1 MKRKSAGPA
10 VAGGWFRSILTRL
23 SAVGLFSLL
32 LAGAGVPGNAIAAD
46 QLQATGHTDEWRG
59 HDGNDRGRGHDRGG
73 DRDHDQRDHDQR
85 DQALVLGE
93 VAVSAWDDGRTV
105 GVQFELI
112 NSVRE
117 PVKDVRV
124 TSIVLQGGW
133 YQGPAPLPVLLGKVQ
148 AERSLLVDAVF
159 RLAPING
166 SPHAF
171 TLVGTYEKKGKTHK
185 FKFEGV
191 IRPTTAEPGPFAV
204 VDGVSGKKSLRKAFF
219 PPASR
224 ETGEFDAEVPVMIPP
239 GPERQLFPLTPTGTG
254 VNGNGNGNGGGL
266 TSAADLVTIVR
277 NTQTATTGS
286 RPPDPNAAASA
297 ADGVVL
303 STFNTGISFST
314 DGGATFTSINLRS
327 PEPGNPARTT
337 FFPESDGGVC
347 CDQVVVFI
355 PNQNLFVWLIQYRPV
370 LNAAA
375 TAVVAANRL
384 RVAWA
389 TPQAIAADFYNA
401 WTYADLTGPNVP
413 GVSSGMGVAANEWLD
428 FPDLAWSDT
437 FLYVSSS
444 HGTSGRRVFSG
455 RRILARLRLDDIVDT
470 ARSTVRYNRT
480 ELTGASGLTK
490 SRFLQG
496 APGRVVVGGLSDSST
511 LRVFTLADNVRSAV
525 SSTVRISRIA
535 RSQSSYTSIAPD
547 GTDWYMATVPGNV
560 SGGAFRRVPAENPAG
575 FRDEYLFAF
584 ASGVNP
590 GAGRPRPYV
599 RIETVAPPTSTATS
613 YSAVSEFD
621 VWNSDYAYAMAALG
635 SDGREISMNLAV
647 GGGTIGF
654 PQNSVG
660 YVGDFVVYQ
669 VTNSNAT
676 QIDQYGDYLSNRLV
690 PGDRRFFGAAVYD
703 VILNP
708 LPPGVPS
715 GTCATIGCTA
725 RVRYVLYGRPLVV
738 IP

>member
-1 MKRKSAGPA
+1 M
-10 VAGGWFRSILTRL
+10 
-23 SAVGLFSLL
+23 FSLL
-32 LAGAGVPGNAIAAD
+32 LAVLAAPGAAIAAVD
-46 QLQATGHTDEWRG
+46 QLQNPAHSDEWRG
-59 HDGNDRGRGHDRGG
+59 HDGKDDHGRGGHG
-73 DRDHDQRDHDQR
+73 DGDHGRDGHDQR
-85 DQALVLGE
+85 DQALALGE
-93 VAVSAWDDGRTV
+93 VAASAWDDRRTV
-105 GVQFELI
+105 GVQFELV
-112 NSVRE
+112 NNARE
-117 PVKDVRV
+117 AVKDVRV
-124 TSIVLQGGW
+124 TSIVVQGGW
-133 YQGPAPLPVLLGKVQ
+133 YQGPARLPVLLGKVQ

-171 TLVGTYEKKGKTHK
+171 TLAGTYEKKGKTHK

-204 VDGVSGKKSLRKAFF
+204 VDGMSGKKSLRKAFF

-224 ETGEFDAEVPVMIPP
+224 ETGEFDAEVPVLIPL

-254 VNGNGNGNGGGL
+254 VNGNGNGNGNGPGL

-286 RPPDPNAAASA
+286 RPPDPNAAASSP
-297 ADGVVL
+297 DGVVL

-314 DGGATFTSINLRS
+314 DGGATFTSIDLRS

-337 FFPESDGGVC
+337 FFPETDGGVC
-347 CDQVVVFI
+347 CDQIVVFI
-355 PNQNLFVWLIQYRPV
+355 PGQNLFVWLVQYRPV
-370 LNAAA
+370 LNAAG
-375 TAVVAANRL
+375 TMVVAQNRL

-389 TPQAIAADFYNA
+389 SPQAIAADFYHA
-401 WTYADLTGPNVP
+401 WTYADLTGANVP
-413 GVSSGMGVAANEWLD
+413 GVSSGLGVAANEWLD

-444 HGTSGRRVFSG
+444 HGTSARKVFGG
-455 RRILARLRLDDIVDT
+455 RRILARLRLDDIADT
-470 ARSTVRYNRT
+470 TRSTVRYNRT

-496 APGRVVVGGLSDSST
+496 APGRVVVGALADSST

-525 SSTVRISRIA
+525 SSTVPISRIA
-535 RSQSSYTSIAPD
+535 REQSSYTSIAPD
-547 GTDWYMATVPGNV
+547 GTDWYMVTVPGNV
-560 SGGAFRRVPAENPAG
+560 SGGAFRRVPAQNPAG

-613 YSAVSEFD
+613 YSAVSEYD

-635 SDGREISMNLAV
+635 SDGREISINLAV

-654 PQNSVG
+654 PQNAVG
-660 YVGDFVVYQ
+660 YLGDFVVYQ

-676 QIDQYGDYLSNRLV
+676 QVNQYGDYLSNRLV
-690 PGDRRFFGAAVYD
+690 PGSRRFFGAAVYD

-715 GTCATIGCTA
+715 GTCATVGCTA